1 MEEVLLFNLDSL
13 SGHKIVTKPKKK
25 LESRPETPVASPRNS
40 MVQGPIVFRL
50 LLGSRASVGT
60 ILFAADGPP
69 MAEAMSG
76 TKRATRSRWSGGDGS
91 AHAAVLPD
99 EQRHAWRR
107 AARKQ
112 RGCASI
118 LGKPSFH
125 SSSPSRRRN
134 RGEAQRM
141 STD

>member
-50 LLGSRASVGT
+50 LLGSRASVRT

-69 MAEAMSG
+69 MAEVGLKMG
-76 TKRATRSRWSGGDGS
+76 RENPVPTGS
-91 AHAAVLPD
+91 VYRL
-99 EQRHAWRR
+99 
-107 AARKQ
+107 
-112 RGCASI
+112 
-118 LGKPSFH
+118 
-125 SSSPSRRRN
+125 N
-134 RGEAQRM
+134 RP
-141 STD
+141 